1 MTEDEVSSA
10 NQTDMET
17 IKKILDEHREET
29 RVLDGKLFVL
39 SVMSPWNSAG
49 ICWRSVWLEA
59 TAWTAKDA
67 YAWMRIVSGD

>member
-39 SVMSPWNSAG
+39 SVMSPWDSFGTN
-49 ICWRSVWLEA
+49 WRSVWLEV
-59 TAWTAKDA
+59 TAWTVKDT
-67 YAWMRIVSGD
+67 YAWMGY